1 MPRLESIR
9 ANLLDRLQEAKEQ
22 GWLGEVA
29 AIETT
34 MAAATQ
40 KLEAM
45 RTQAAQQTMTHL
57 GMPDLRSTLGRSSSS
72 T

>member
-1 MPRLESIR
+1 MLRLKEIHT
-9 ANLLDRLQEAKEQ
+9 NLSDRLQKARVQ
-22 GWLGEVA
+22 GWLREIA

-45 RTQAAQQTMTHL
+45 RT
-57 GMPDLRSTLGRSSSS
+57 S
-72 T
+72 